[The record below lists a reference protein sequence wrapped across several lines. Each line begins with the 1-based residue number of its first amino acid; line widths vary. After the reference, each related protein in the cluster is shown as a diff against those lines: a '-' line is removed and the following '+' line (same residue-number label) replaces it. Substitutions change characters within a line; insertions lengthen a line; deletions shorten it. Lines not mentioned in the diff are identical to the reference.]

1 MTSATFADGAPTE
14 SKFLSRVAPFLLFAA
29 VLVILPF
36 LAESR
41 SAYSLL
47 NVTGVYIVFA
57 LSYNMLLGQT
67 GMLSFGH
74 AVYFGLGG
82 YAAMH
87 AMNWIEEAQY
97 GDGGFWAGVPSFAL
111 PIVGFAGG
119 LLAGAVI
126 GYPSCRRAGTPFAMI
141 SLGVGELVAA
151 AGFMFTS
158 VFGGEEGVSG
168 DRMVGPPVLGLSLG
182 PIEEVYW
189 FIAFWTFLGMLLM
202 FAWTRTPLGRLA
214 NATRDNPQRVQFIGY
229 DPDRVRYMT
238 FIASGGFAGM
248 AGGMAAVNYEIFTP
262 ESLGLVPSGLVLLM
276 TYIGGARLFW
286 GPIVG
291 AVLITYMQT
300 NLSDYSEAWLFYLG
314 ALFVAVVMYAP
325 NGVSGVIEAA
335 VRGSR
340 RKGFGG
346 LVRAWILDAVALL
359 IAFLGL
365 IVVVELALRRSNGY
379 GETLDLFGLEM
390 SYEQV
395 WPWLIGIVLLV
406 GGVALH
412 RALTPWRRKAE
423 DAAAEAEQAELEAKA
438 EMAAELKGET
448 R

>member
-1 MTSATFADGAPTE
+1 MTAAAAEPALE
-14 SKFLSRVAPFLLFAA
+14 SKFLGRVAPFLIFAV
-29 VLVILPF
+29 VLVVVPF
-36 LAESR
+36 LVESR

-47 NVTGVYIVFA
+47 NATGVYIVFA

-97 GDGGFWAGVPSFAL
+97 GDGGFWAGVPVAAL

-119 LLAGAVI
+119 LVAGAVI

-168 DRMVGPPVLGLSLG
+168 DRMVGPEIFGLSFG
-182 PIEEVYW
+182 PIDEVYW
-189 FIAFWTFLGMLLM
+189 LIAAWTMIGAVLM
-202 FAWTRTPLGRLA
+202 FAWTRTPMGRLA

-248 AGGMAAVNYEIFTP
+248 AGGMAAINYEIFTP

-276 TYIGGARLFW
+276 TYIGGVRLFW

-291 AVLITYMQT
+291 AILITYMQT

-314 ALFVAVVMYAP
+314 LLFVAVVMYAP
-325 NGVSGVIEAA
+325 NGVSGVIAGA
-335 VRGSR
+335 VRGAGR
-340 RKGFGG
+340 PGFAA
-346 LVRAWILDAVALL
+346 LIRTWIMDAAALL
-359 IAFLGL
+359 IAFAGL
-365 IVVVELALRRSNGY
+365 VVLVELGLRRSNGY

-390 SYEQV
+390 SYAQV
-395 WPWLIGIVLLV
+395 WPWLLGIALLI

-412 RALTPWRRKAE
+412 RALTPARRRAE
-423 DAAAEAEQAELEAKA
+423 DASAEAEQAEAEAKA
-438 EMAAELKGET
+438 ELAAELKGET